1 MKNLGI
7 RVKILITI
15 VILSIVVIM
24 VGVNGILSTGKM
36 ESYIDTMQKDRL
48 IPMKDLKIVADM
60 YAVNIVDTA
69 HKVRNGN
76 ISFEEG
82 VNNMREAKDKISKSW
97 NKYVNTTLTEKET
110 QLVQRVKDLVPQR
123 KALTDKLEK
132 ALAQKDKALLDEIVL
147 NELYQVIDKI
157 SDRVSA
163 LIDLQLEVA
172 NEIHDSAEEEYETS
186 KNIAL
191 SLIIIGLIVAI
202 GISLYIANLIVTPV
216 KDLNDKAKDL
226 AHGDGDLT
234 QRLEITSQDEI
245 GRASIRINQFLEKVQ
260 NIIAD
265 IKTSATET
273 ASMSNEL
280 NATTEQIAH
289 RVEDE
294 SKIINNNVKEN
305 LKIKDLLIN
314 VIDSASKSSDE
325 IANAESNLKSSR
337 GDIIEM
343 VNQIQD
349 SAKIELELSSKLNQL
364 SQDAE
369 QVKSVLTVI
378 GDIADQTNLLALNA
392 AIEAARAGEHG
403 RGFAV
408 VAENVRDLAEKTQKS
423 LTEINS
429 TISVI
434 VQSIIDASEQMTINS
449 NNIEKLAE
457 KSSEVEIKINETSH
471 LMENALNLS
480 KTSLNKT
487 NSVSESIQERMS
499 EVENISNLSNSNAR
513 SVEEMVTAISH
524 IDEMVE
530 NLNSKLNQFKS

>member
-1 MKNLGI
+1 LKNLSI
-7 RVKILITI
+7 KIKILLII
-15 VILSIVVIM
+15 FLLSIVTIL
-24 VGVNGILSTGKM
+24 VGVNGIFTAYKL
-36 ESYIDTMQKDRL
+36 ESFLNTMKKDRL
-48 IPMKDLKIVADM
+48 EPMKDLKVVADM

-76 ISFEEG
+76 ISFENG
-82 VNNMREAKDKISKSW
+82 IKNMKEAKEIISESW
-97 NKYVNTTLTEKET
+97 NRYTGTYLTPKESD
-110 QLVQRVKDLVPQR
+110 LVERVKELIPQK
-123 KALTDKLEK
+123 KALTDKLER
-132 ALAQKDKALLDEIVL
+132 AFAQRDKALLDEIVL
-147 NELYQVIDKI
+147 NELYQIIDKI

-172 NEIHDSAEEEYETS
+172 NQIHKDSTTEYEKS
-186 KNIAL
+186 KILAISLIVIGLIIAL
-191 SLIIIGLIVAI
+191 SISFYVISLIIKPVT
-202 GISLYIANLIVTPV
+202 SLSGKTKYLTE
-216 KDLNDKAKDL
+216 
-226 AHGDGDLT
+226 GDLT
-234 QRLEITSQDEI
+234 KRFDVTSSDEI
-245 GRASIRINQFLEKVQ
+245 GETTKTLNNFLANLQKT
-260 NIIAD
+260 ISG
-265 IKTSATET
+265 IKEVATET
-273 ASMSNEL
+273 ASMSHEL
-280 NATTEQIAH
+280 NATTIQIAK
-289 RVEDE
+289 RVENE
-294 SKIINNNVKEN
+294 AEIISSSVKEN
-305 LKIKDLLIN
+305 QNSTKLLKETIN
-314 VIDSASKSSDE
+314 DVENTSTE
-325 IANAESNLKSSR
+325 ISNADSNLKNSR
-337 GDIIEM
+337 GDILAM
-343 VNQIQD
+343 VEQIQD
-349 SAKIELELSSKLNQL
+349 SAKIELELSNRLSQL